1 MPAGSWGPRCKIQ
14 CHMEEDGRHNRGLIL
29 VLREGG
35 RGLQEVLLELM
46 DCPPGPGTW
55 PLRGERLG
63 SLVRVTGAFCCQG
76 LRQGSRG

>member
-14 CHMEEDGRHNRGLIL
+14 CHMEEDGRHNRGLVL
-29 VLREGG
+29 VFKEGG

-55 PLRGERLG
+55 PLGWGRLG
-63 SLVRVTGAFCCQG
+63 SLSESQG
-76 LRQGSRG
+76 HFAAKV